1 MGNNRKLK
9 QTVIVTGNA
18 GFVGRYLTRALLKKG
33 YFVIGFDLV
42 KTKDEL
48 ALKHKHFQQKKVN
61 LCQEDSVLHA
71 CKSIKKV
78 NFIFHTVAIQP
89 IDNSMDIKEY
99 LAINLN
105 GSSNLINACAECGF
119 KNLIVSSSFSVYGK
133 PQYLP
138 IDENHPTQPI
148 NIYGLSK
155 LLAEKLFEFYAR
167 TKEFHIT
174 ILRYDGIYGTGQ
186 TIPGFI
192 QYLMDACTND
202 EEIELFHNGRQKRD
216 NVYVEDVV
224 QSNIKAMSYNT
235 KNQLGVFNIGGGE
248 PKTSYKTAS
257 TVQKVLKSK
266 AIIIN
271 SPRTSPMG
279 YDIYMT
285 SMKAESVLGYS
296 PKKLEQNIKSIL
308 KENCQ

>member
-1 MGNNRKLK
+1 MGNIRKLK
-9 QTVIVTGNA
+9 QTVLVTGNA

-48 ALKHKHFQQKKVN
+48 ALKHNNFQQKKVN
-61 LCQEDSVLHA
+61 LCQEDSVLRA

-138 IDENHPTQPI
+138 IDENHPTQPF

-167 TKEFHIT
+167 TKDFNIT
-174 ILRYDGIYGTGQ
+174 ILRYDGIYGNGQ

-192 QYLMDACTND
+192 QYLIKACANN
-202 EEIELFHNGRQKRD
+202 EEIELFHNGI
-216 NVYVEDVV
+216 
-224 QSNIKAMSYNT
+224 SI
-235 KNQLGVFNIGGGE
+235 
-248 PKTSYKTAS
+248 
-257 TVQKVLKSK
+257 
-266 AIIIN
+266 
-271 SPRTSPMG
+271 
-279 YDIYMT
+279 
-285 SMKAESVLGYS
+285 MK
-296 PKKLEQNIKSIL
+296 
-308 KENCQ
+308 